1 MGLRDRLDLGDRGE
15 RRLVRILQIVL
26 IGTVLVGLYRRQVSI
41 VVNAGVS
48 LAITFV
54 PGLIEREWDLTVD
67 PVIVLCITVAVTVH
81 AVGVLG
87 PYRQFAWYDQVAHA
101 LSATIVAG
109 VGYATARA
117 IDEHTDAV
125 AFPPRFLFVYV
136 LLFTVALGVLWEV
149 LEFAVHGLSD
159 YVGVDAVLVQYSL
172 EDTIV
177 DLVFDLV
184 GAILVALFGT
194 TTLRSVVDTLTA
206 RFAGGSSD
214 ELQ

>member
-1 MGLRDRLDLGDRGE
+1 MVLLRLSPWTTRAATRSMQAAIGG
-15 RRLVRILQIVL
+15 IL
-26 IGTVLVGLYRRQVSI
+26 LVGLWTRNIAV
-41 VVNAGVS
+41 VVNAV
-48 LAITFV
+48 LA
-54 PGLIEREWDLTVD
+54 L
-67 PVIVLCITVAVTVH
+67 AVTFLPAILERDWNLPLDAGLTLWITT
-81 AVGVLG
+81 AVLLHTVGMLG
-87 PYRQFAWYDQVAHA
+87 LYGTVWWWDHLTHT

-136 LLFTVALGVLWEV
+136 ILFTLALGVLWEV
-149 LEFAVHGLSD
+149 LEFAVHGLSG
-159 YVGVDAVLVQYSL
+159 YFGVDAVLVQYSL

-194 TTLRSVVDTLTA
+194 TTLRSVVDTLTT
-206 RFAGGSSD
+206 RLAGGSSD
-214 ELQ
+214 ELR